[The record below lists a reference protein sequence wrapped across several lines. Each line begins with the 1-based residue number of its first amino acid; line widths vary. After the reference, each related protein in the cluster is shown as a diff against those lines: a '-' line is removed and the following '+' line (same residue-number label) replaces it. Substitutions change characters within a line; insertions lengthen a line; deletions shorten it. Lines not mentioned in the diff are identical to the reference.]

1 MVALIL
7 RALALALVFA
17 AMTPVAALAQADREA
32 AEVRIKAAYLYRFSG
47 FVEWPPGAFGRAD
60 GPFVIGVLGAD
71 RLADELE
78 QAVAGR
84 DAQGRRV
91 IVRRLRRGESL
102 GGLHMLFVGQ
112 AQAARLG
119 EILGEAQ
126 GHPVLTVTESE
137 DALAHGAMIN
147 FVPVEDKVRFDV
159 GLAQV
164 ERGRLRVSA
173 RLLGVARKVV
183 ASPS

>member
-1 MVALIL
+1 
-7 RALALALVFA
+7 
-17 AMTPVAALAQADREA
+17 
-32 AEVRIKAAYLYRFSG
+32 
-47 FVEWPPGAFGRAD
+47 
-60 GPFVIGVLGAD
+60 
-71 RLADELE
+71 
-78 QAVAGR
+78 
-84 DAQGRRV
+84 
-91 IVRRLRRGESL
+91 
-102 GGLHMLFVGQ
+102 
-112 AQAARLG
+112 
-119 EILGEAQ
+119 
-126 GHPVLTVTESE
+126 VLTVTESE